1 MVSKKHKYILEHSC
15 KQESNFVAIL
25 ITVAKQKAILN
36 RFLSQLQNRK
46 QFYSDS
52 TFRSKIFALFGKKE
66 KIIFYCNHKYAN
78 L

>member
-15 KQESNFVAIL
+15 KHESNFVAIL
-25 ITVAKQKAILN
+25 ITAKQKAILYQ
-36 RFLSQLQNRK
+36 FLSQLQNRK

-52 TFRSKIFALFGKKE
+52 IFQSKISALFGKKE
-66 KIIFYCNHKYAN
+66 KIIFNFNHKYAN